1 MFSHMCRRPGFDSW
15 VGKIPWRK
23 ERLPTPVFWPGELHG
38 LYSPWDCKESD
49 MTERLSLLCYC
60 YLVRKQVYQLTGLD
74 AETWPAKAPGEQEVD
89 PTNALYGAEPSGSLL
104 LQRLSAAQRGFVV
117 PLGFWMFIKQ
127 AASCLPATWV
137 RLCGKSAL
145 LEAGWADRA

>member
-1 MFSHMCRRPGFDSW
+1 
-15 VGKIPWRK
+15 
-23 ERLPTPVFWPGELHG
+23 
-38 LYSPWDCKESD
+38 
-49 MTERLSLLCYC
+49 MTEKLSLLHYC
-60 YLVRKQVYQLTGLD
+60 YLLRKQVSQVRGLD
-74 AETWPAKAPGEQEVD
+74 AETWAAEAPGEQEVD
-89 PTNALYGAEPSGSLL
+89 PTNAPYGAEPSGSLL

-145 LEAGWADRA
+145 LESGWADRA